1 VKQEKDWMPM
11 QLPDGPPTCF
21 LHCGS
26 APLTSKGGTGLLL
39 KYAKENVKVK
49 GYPNAPRKWILAF
62 PLLKDADRFAQ
73 RPFRPEQTIHISK
86 PAQNLWSETEMRSA
100 FLFQIMA
107 GPIVWTF
114 GAKLS
119 EVNEVGIPFDL
130 IFEDTLIAEYERVDK
145 HTARLVDP
153 LAAMRRARAM
163 KFT

>member
-1 VKQEKDWMPM
+1 VNQEKDWAPMP
-11 QLPDGPPTCF
+11 LPAGPPTYF

-26 APLTSKGGTGLLL
+26 APLTCYGGTGLLL
-39 KYAKENVKVK
+39 KYGKENVKVK
-49 GYPNAPRKWILAF
+49 GYPNAPRKYILAF
-62 PLLKDADRFAQ
+62 PLLKNADSFAK
-73 RPFRPEQTIHISK
+73 RPFEPAPTIEISK
-86 PAQNLWSETEMRSA
+86 PAQNLWSETEMRNA
-100 FLFQIMA
+100 FLFQIMS

-130 IFEDTLIAEYERVDK
+130 IFQDTLIAEYERVDK

-153 LAAMRRARAM
+153 LGAIRRARAM